1 MVKFA
6 MEKAGYKETMSRD
19 FVLSLTNQATP
30 HGLLIHARALI
41 RPYSLDLRFI
51 VDALRCF

>member
-6 MEKAGYKETMSRD
+6 KEKAGYKETMSRD
-19 FVLSLTNQATP
+19 CVLSLTNQATP

-41 RPYSLDLRFI
+41 RPYSLDLRFT
-51 VDALRCF
+51 VDA